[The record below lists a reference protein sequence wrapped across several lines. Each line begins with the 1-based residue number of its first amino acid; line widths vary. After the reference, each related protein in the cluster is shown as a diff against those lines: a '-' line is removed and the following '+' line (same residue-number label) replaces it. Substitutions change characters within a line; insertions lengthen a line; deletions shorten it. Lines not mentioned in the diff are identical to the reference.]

1 MADYNIFH
9 ELSYNWMVVVYFF
22 LGGLAAGSFL
32 LGFIFKYL
40 TQKYN
45 DLGKILSM
53 LSPFI
58 MGLGALFLLF
68 DLGKPFRFIFLFFN
82 FIPTSAVSWGSFVL
96 NIFIAL
102 ALLQAWFLYKEKDKV
117 AKFFGTLGLPV
128 ALVAAGYTGIIL
140 AQMPGRPLWN
150 FTFTPLLFFVGAITS
165 ALALA
170 ILLAI
175 VLDLYFEKLGRYLA
189 GLVALELGLVVL
201 ELIVIGSG
209 AEAGFIPALLAGP
222 MAFWFWGIEIILG
235 ALIPI
240 YILLNAKLSARI
252 NWQAIAAA
260 LVLIGVFAMRYVVV
274 IGSQIL
280 F

>member
-1 MADYNIFH
+1 MTDYNIFH
-9 ELSYNWMVVVYFF
+9 EISYNWMIVFYFF

-68 DLGKPFRFIFLFFN
+68 DLGKPFRFIFLFLN
-82 FIPTSAVSWGSFVL
+82 FTPTSVVSWGSFVL

-102 ALLQAWFLYKEKDKV
+102 AFLQAWFLYKEKDKT
-117 AKFFGTLGLPV
+117 ALIFGALGLPV
-128 ALVAAGYTGIIL
+128 SLAAATYTGLIL

-150 FTFTPLLFFVGAITS
+150 FTFTPLLFFVGAIIS

-175 VLDLYFEKLGRYLA
+175 VLEYSLEKLGRYLA
-189 GLVALELGLVVL
+189 GLVVIELALVGL

-235 ALIPI
+235 ALVPI

-252 NWQAIAAA
+252 NWQAVAAA
-260 LVLIGVFAMRYVVV
+260 LVLIGIFAMRYVVV
-274 IGSQIL
+274 VGSQIL